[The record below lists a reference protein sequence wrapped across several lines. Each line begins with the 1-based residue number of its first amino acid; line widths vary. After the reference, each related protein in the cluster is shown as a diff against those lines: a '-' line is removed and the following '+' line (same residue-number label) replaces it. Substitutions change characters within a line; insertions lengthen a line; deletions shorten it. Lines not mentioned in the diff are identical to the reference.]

1 MLCSMTE
8 FGTATLGPLWQV
20 PRLRANQRWLGGV
33 AAAIATEVGV
43 AALPIRLAFVLLT
56 LTGGIGLALYA
67 SAWLWFTYHLR
78 SKGQVSTAYLP
89 VPKALSPARR
99 QLGLWLVVAGLL
111 VLSRRLLTFGVGD
124 ATLWPVSLAAFG
136 MLLAWSSGKMNWSAP
151 YELLRA
157 VGGLLLVAAGV
168 VAFIALNFGASV
180 APKALLVATG
190 ALSLVVV
197 VVAPWLWRAASQLS
211 EERLKRTRADER
223 AELAAHLHDSVL
235 QTLSL
240 IQQSADDRNVTVQLA
255 RRQERELREWLF
267 GRSGA
272 ATDAPSFRAALER
285 LGAEVEQ
292 LHGVPVE
299 VVVVGD
305 GPLDSRASA
314 ALGAAREALVN
325 AARHSG
331 APRVDMYGEFGPER
345 LEIFVRDTGRGFER
359 SNVPEDR
366 RGLSESIVGRMDRA
380 GGSASI
386 LSAPGKGCEVAL
398 LLPRT
403 TP

>member
-1 MLCSMTE
+1 
-8 FGTATLGPLWQV
+8 V
-20 PRLRANQRWLGGV
+20 PRLRADQRWLAGV
-33 AAAIATEVGV
+33 AAAIAVEIGV
-43 AALPIRLAFVLLT
+43 AALPIRLGFVLLT
-56 LTGGIGLALYA
+56 LSGGIGLALYA
-67 SAWLWFTYHLR
+67 SAWLWFTYHARGR
-78 SKGQVSTAYLP
+78 SSAYVP

-99 QLGLWLVVAGLL
+99 QLGLLLVVCGLL
-111 VLSRRLLTFGVGD
+111 VLSRRLFTFGVGD
-124 ATLWPVSLAAFG
+124 ATLWPVALAAFG
-136 MLLAWSSGKMNWSAP
+136 MLLAWSSGKVDWSAP
-151 YELLRA
+151 YELMRA

-180 APKALLVATG
+180 APKALLVATA

-211 EERLKRTRADER
+211 EERLRRTRADER

-240 IQQSADDRNVTVQLA
+240 IQQNADDRNATVQLA

-267 GRSGA
+267 GRSA
-272 ATDAPSFRAALER
+272 AGSAAAGEAPSFRTALEK

-305 GPLDSRASA
+305 GALDSRASA

-331 APRVDMYGEFGPER
+331 APRVDVYGELGPER

-359 SNVPEDR
+359 ASVPGDR
-366 RGLSESIVGRMDRA
+366 RGLCESIVGRMERA

-398 LLPRT
+398 LLPRL